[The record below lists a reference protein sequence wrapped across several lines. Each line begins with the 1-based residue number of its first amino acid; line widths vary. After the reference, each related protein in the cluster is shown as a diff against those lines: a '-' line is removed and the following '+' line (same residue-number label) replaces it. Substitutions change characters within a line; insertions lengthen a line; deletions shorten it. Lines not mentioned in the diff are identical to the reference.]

1 MALDIFNPKA
11 QPLLGLDISS
21 SSVKLVELADAG
33 KKVYRV
39 ERYAIEPLPKD
50 AVLDGNITNL
60 EAVAES
66 VKRAWKKLAT
76 RTKNVALALPA
87 AAVITKKIVVPA
99 GLRDEEI
106 EVQVEAEANQYI
118 PFALDEVNLD
128 FQVVGPAPSSS
139 EEVEVLI
146 AAALCTTRSFTV
158 GMLRVSCK
166 SSSQA
171 ETCSGWM
178 LSSRKTSWRP
188 SQPKKSRTA
197 KP

>member
-66 VKRAWKKLAT
+66 VKRAGRSSLRAP
-76 RTKNVALALPA
+76 RT
-87 AAVITKKIVVPA
+87 
-99 GLRDEEI
+99 LR
-106 EVQVEAEANQYI
+106 
-118 PFALDEVNLD
+118 L
-128 FQVVGPAPSSS
+128 
-139 EEVEVLI
+139 
-146 AAALCTTRSFTV
+146 RSP
-158 GMLRVSCK
+158 LR
-166 SSSQA
+166 
-171 ETCSGWM
+171 
-178 LSSRKTSWRP
+178 R
-188 SQPKKSRTA
+188 
-197 KP
+197 